1 MRKDRLYV
9 VASVLLL
16 TGAVLTACSADDASV
31 QPQSARSNIISLTS
45 TLAATR
51 AASDPQTTQLN
62 TAVEVGVFGV
72 SGSTLVSNGS
82 NARYSV
88 QADGSLTAKSSTME
102 WPSAGSISLYA
113 YVPFQSGWTLGGAN
127 SFSVAADQTTADGYL
142 KSDLLYG
149 TPAANPVSQTETAVP
164 LTFRHLMA
172 KMTIKV
178 VKSDDDDTDLSKA
191 SLTVSGTK
199 IATTL
204 TPQTGVLGE
213 ATGDAADIKVAATI
227 GTAATAC
234 AVLVPQPIAAGTEL
248 VKMVV
253 GDRLLTARMATAVT
267 LESGKAYTF
276 SFNIV
281 KSELLLGQVTIA
293 DWATGANLGISS
305 TVDETGNVE
314 SGMGGDAT
322 EPARSPRNNK

>member
-9 VASVLLL
+9 VAALLL
-16 TGAVLTACSADDASV
+16 TGVVLTACSADDASV

-51 AASDPQTTQLN
+51 AVSDPQTTQLN

-72 SGSTLVSNGS
+72 SGSATISNGS

-88 QADGSLTAKSSTME
+88 QADGSLTAKTSTME
-102 WPSAGSISLYA
+102 WPSAGSISLFAYA
-113 YVPFQSGWTLGGAN
+113 PFQSGWTLGSAN

-149 TPAANPVSQTETAVP
+149 IPASNPVSQTETAVP

-178 VKSDDDDTDLSKA
+178 VKSDDDDTDLTKA

-213 ATGDAADIKVAATI
+213 AAGDATDIKVAATV
-227 GTAATAC
+227 GTEATAC
-234 AVLVPQPIAAGTEL
+234 AVLVPQQIAAGTEL
-248 VKMVV
+248 VKLVV
-253 GDRLLTARMATAVT
+253 GDRLLTARIATAVT

-281 KSELLLGQVTIA
+281 KAELLLGQVTIT
-293 DWATGANLGISS
+293 DWATGDDLGTAS

-322 EPARSPRNNK
+322 EPARSPSKK

>member
-1 MRKDRLYV
+1 MRIDRLNIA
-9 VASVLLL
+9 VALLL
-16 TGAVLTACSADDASV
+16 TVAGFSACSADDADV
-31 QPQSARSNIISLTS
+31 QPCADKGNVVSLTS
-45 TLAATR
+45 TLADTR

-62 TAVEVGVFGV
+62 TAVEVGVFGI
-72 SGSTLVSNGS
+72 SGGTAVSNGS
-82 NARYSV
+82 NARYGV
-88 QADGSLTAKSSTME
+88 KADGGLTAKSGTME

-113 YVPFQSGWTLGGAN
+113 YAPFQSGWTWSGTN

-149 TPAANPVSQTETAVP
+149 TPASNPVSQTETAVP

-178 VKSDDDDTDLSKA
+178 VKSDDDDTDLTKA

-199 IATTL
+199 TATTL
-204 TPQTGVLGE
+204 TPQTGTLGE
-213 ATGDAADIKVAATI
+213 ATGDAADIKVAATL
-227 GTAATAC
+227 GTEAKAC
-234 AVLVPQPIAAGTEL
+234 AVLVPQQIAAGTEL

-253 GDRLLTARMATAVT
+253 GDRLLTARIATAVT

-293 DWATGANLGISS
+293 DWATGDDLGMSNAI
-305 TVDETGNVE
+305 DETANVE
-314 SGMGGDAT
+314 SSLDGEAT
-322 EPARSPRNNK
+322 EPAHARGH